1 MSPSPTD
8 KVRFTFVSKVKVYEI
23 WSCEFNF
30 QVAVLNS
37 VEPAVAVSAEKE
49 EFVATSWEGKEKDE
63 LLEDFKGKG

>member
-1 MSPSPTD
+1 M
-8 KVRFTFVSKVKVYEI
+8 RFTFVSKVEVYEI
-23 WSCEFNF
+23 WSCEINF

-49 EFVATSWEGKEKDE
+49 EFVATSWEGKEKDK

>member
-1 MSPSPTD
+1 M
-8 KVRFTFVSKVKVYEI
+8 
-23 WSCEFNF
+23 
-30 QVAVLNS
+30 AVFDS